1 MPLKPTPDQAATIA
15 LKALGYLA
23 DSEQELHRFLD
34 FSGASAATLR
44 ARADEPEFLVAVL
57 DFLLTNEELLV
68 GFCDATS
75 IPARDV
81 HMARH
86 VLAGP

>member
-1 MPLKPTPDQAATIA
+1 MALKTNPDQAATIA

-23 DSEQELHRFLD
+23 DFELELNRFLD
-34 FSGASAATLR
+34 LSGASAETLR
-44 ARADEPEFLVAVL
+44 VRIEEPEFLGAVL
-57 DFLLTNEELLV
+57 DFLLTREELLV

-75 IPARDV
+75 IPAREV

-86 VLAGP
+86 MLAGP

>member
-1 MPLKPTPDQAATIA
+1 MALKPTPDQAATIA

-23 DSEQELHRFLD
+23 DFEDQMQRFLD
-34 FSGASAATLR
+34 ISGASAATLR

-57 DFLLTNEELLV
+57 DFLLTHEDLLI
-68 GFCDATS
+68 GFCDVTS

>member
-1 MPLKPTPDQAATIA
+1 MALKPTPDQAATIA

-23 DSEQELHRFLD
+23 DFEQELHRFLD
-34 FSGASAATLR
+34 LSGASAATLR
-44 ARADEPEFLVAVL
+44 ARADEPEFLGAVL
-57 DFLLTNEELLV
+57 DFLLTHEELLV

-81 HMARH
+81 HTARH

>member
-1 MPLKPTPDQAATIA
+1 MALKTTPDQAATIA

-23 DSEQELHRFLD
+23 DFELELNRFLD
-34 FSGASAATLR
+34 LSGASAGTLR
-44 ARADEPEFLVAVL
+44 VRIEEPEFLGAVL
-57 DFLLTNEELLV
+57 DFLLTHEELLV

-75 IPARDV
+75 IPAREV

>member
-1 MPLKPTPDQAATIA
+1 MALKPTPDHAATIA

-23 DSEQELHRFLD
+23 DFEQELNRFLD
-34 FSGASAATLR
+34 LSGASAETLR
-44 ARADEPEFLVAVL
+44 ARIEEPEFLGAVL
-57 DFLLTNEELLV
+57 DFLLTHEELLV